1 VIKSTATM
9 NRRWYSRSAL
19 RYCLQLFLAFAT
31 FISISACSGAR
42 PRPSTPCMSDTEC
55 RGDRICH
62 EGRCR
67 FVEEVLS
74 ELASPPAIP
83 DAVKPGVPPRSA
95 NGFMG
100 DAAHTGRSEHL
111 GPSQRPSPAWTY
123 QTGARVFASPIA
135 GHDGTV
141 YVGSLDGQFVAL
153 NPDGSLKWRY
163 SAGQKIYPSAL
174 VVGSSV
180 IFGTHQRELVS
191 LSLEGQPRW
200 ELPLGDVVDASATL
214 GPDGRIYVVADG
226 AYAVDLLGR
235 LHWHKPT
242 ADHVRSAPVIH
253 PARLIIIGTTEGS
266 LIALRPDG
274 SVAWTLPLGGAIE
287 GAASIDDEG
296 RIYAGTGLG
305 EIVQIDESGT
315 LRWRFKTGDEVRATP
330 AIARDGTVIV
340 GSYDGN
346 VYAISPSGAIR
357 WKVATGG
364 RVRASARIDADG
376 RIYVGSQDNFLYC
389 IDPDGSVLWR
399 YNVGQDVDSTVEI
412 GSDGTLYFGSDDG
425 GVHALR

>member
-1 VIKSTATM
+1 M
-9 NRRWYSRSAL
+9 DRRWYSPGALRCSPQLLLASAL
-19 RYCLQLFLAFAT
+19 LLVVA
-31 FISISACSGAR
+31 ACSGAR
-42 PRPSTPCMSDTEC
+42 SRPSTPCMSDAEC
-55 RGDRICH
+55 RADRICH
-62 EGRCR
+62 EGKCR
-67 FVEEVLS
+67 FVEEVLA
-74 ELASPPAIP
+74 ELAMPPAMADIGE
-83 DAVKPGVPPRSA
+83 PGAMPRSA

-100 DAAHTGRSEHL
+100 DAAHTGRSENR
-111 GPSQRPSPAWTY
+111 GPSTRPSPAWTY
-123 QTGARVFASPIA
+123 QTGARVFASPVV

-174 VVGSSV
+174 VAGASV
-180 IFGTHQRELVS
+180 IFGTHQKELVS
-191 LSLEGQPRW
+191 LSLQGQPRW
-200 ELPLGDVVDASATL
+200 KLPLHDVVDASATL
-214 GPDGRIYVVADG
+214 GPDGRVYVVANG

-253 PARLIIIGTTEGS
+253 PTGLVIIGTTEGS
-266 LIALRPDG
+266 LMALRPDG
-274 SVAWTLPLGGAIE
+274 SLAWEVALGGAIE
-287 GAASIDDEG
+287 GAASVGDDG
-296 RIYAGTGLG
+296 QIYTGTGRG
-305 EIVQIDESGT
+305 EIVQLDQAGSVH
-315 LRWRFKTGDEVRATP
+315 WRFKTGNEVRATP
-330 AIARDGTVIV
+330 AIARDGTIIV

-346 VYAISPSGAIR
+346 VYAISPSGALR

-389 IDPDGSVLWR
+389 IDPSGSVLWR

>member
-1 VIKSTATM
+1 
-9 NRRWYSRSAL
+9 
-19 RYCLQLFLAFAT
+19 
-31 FISISACSGAR
+31 
-42 PRPSTPCMSDTEC
+42 MSDTEC
-55 RGDRICH
+55 RADRICH

-67 FVEEVLS
+67 FVEEVLA
-74 ELASPPAIP
+74 ELAMSPATTG
-83 DAVKPGVPPRSA
+83 AAKPGAVPRSA

-100 DAAHTGRSEHL
+100 DAAHSGRSENR
-111 GPSQRPSPAWTY
+111 GPSVRPAPAWTY
-123 QTGARVFASPIA
+123 QTGSRVFASPVA
-135 GHDGTV
+135 GRDGTI

-153 NPDGSLKWRY
+153 NPDGSLQWRY

-174 VVGSSV
+174 VAGTSV
-180 IFGTHQRELVS
+180 IFGTNEQELVS

-200 ELPLGDVVDASATL
+200 KLPLQDMVDASATL
-214 GPDGRIYVVADG
+214 GPDGRVYVVADG

-235 LHWHKPT
+235 LQWHRPT
-242 ADHVRSAPVIH
+242 ADHVRTAPAIH
-253 PARLIIIGTTEGS
+253 PARLVIIGTTEGS

-274 SVAWTLPLGGAIE
+274 SLAWQVLLGGAIE
-287 GAASIDDEG
+287 GAASIDDDG
-296 RIYAGTGLG
+296 RIYTGTGLG
-305 EIVQIDESGT
+305 EIVQLDEAGT
-315 LRWRFKTGDEVRATP
+315 VLWRFKTGDEVRATP
-330 AIARDGTVIV
+330 AIARDGTIIV

-346 VYAISPSGAIR
+346 VYAISPSGALR
-357 WKVATGG
+357 WKVATGA

-389 IDPDGSVLWR
+389 ISRSGSVLWR

>member
-1 VIKSTATM
+1 V
-9 NRRWYSRSAL
+9 NEDLRWYSPGAL
-19 RYCLQLFLAFAT
+19 RYSPQLSLTLALVWVGV
-31 FISISACSGAR
+31 ACTGAR
-42 PRPSTPCMSDTEC
+42 SRPSTPCMSDVEC
-55 RGDRICH
+55 RSDRICH
-62 EGRCR
+62 EGKCR
-67 FVEEVLS
+67 FVDDVLA
-74 ELASPPAIP
+74 ELATPPHAP
-83 DAVKPGVPPRSA
+83 DDGEPETLPRSA

-100 DAAHTGRSEHL
+100 DAGHTGRSENR
-111 GPSQRPSPAWTY
+111 GPSASPSPRWTY
-123 QTGARVFASPIA
+123 QTGARVFASPVI
-135 GHDGTV
+135 GHDGTI

-153 NPDGSLKWRY
+153 SPNGSLKWRY

-174 VVGSSV
+174 VTGTSI

-191 LSLEGQPRW
+191 LSLQGQPRW
-200 ELPLGDVVDASATL
+200 KLPLDDVVDASATL
-214 GPDGRIYVVADG
+214 GPDGMIYVVANG

-235 LHWHKPT
+235 LQWHKPT

-253 PARLIIIGTTEGS
+253 PARLVIIGTTEGM

-274 SVAWTLPLGGAIE
+274 SIAWEVALGGALE
-287 GAASIDDEG
+287 GAASVDDEG
-296 RIYAGTGLG
+296 RIYTGTVRG
-305 EIVQIDESGT
+305 EILQIDPGGSI
-315 LRWRFKTGDEVRATP
+315 RWRFKTGDEVRATP
-330 AIARDGTVIV
+330 AIARDGTIIV

-346 VYAISPSGAIR
+346 VYAISPSGALR
-357 WKVATGG
+357 WRVATGS

-389 IDPDGSVLWR
+389 IDPSGLVLWR

>member
-1 VIKSTATM
+1 M
-9 NRRWYSRSAL
+9 DRRWYSRSAL
-19 RYCLQLFLAFAT
+19 RCSPRLLLAL
-31 FISISACSGAR
+31 SLPLVVSACSGAR
-42 PRPSTPCMSDTEC
+42 SRPATPCMSDTEC
-55 RGDRICH
+55 WADRICH

-67 FVEEVLS
+67 FVEEVLA
-74 ELASPPAIP
+74 ELAMPPSTI
-83 DAVKPGVPPRSA
+83 DAGRPGAVPRSA

-100 DAAHTGRSEHL
+100 DAAHTGRSENR
-111 GPSQRPSPAWTY
+111 GPSTIPAPAWTY

-163 SAGQKIYPSAL
+163 SVGRKIYPSAL
-174 VVGSSV
+174 VAGASI
-180 IFGTHQRELVS
+180 IFGTHEQELVS
-191 LSLEGQPRW
+191 LSLQGQPRW
-200 ELPLGDVVDASATL
+200 KLPLQDVVDASATL
-214 GPDGRIYVVADG
+214 GPDGLIYVVANG

-235 LHWHKPT
+235 LRWHKPT
-242 ADHVRSAPVIH
+242 ADHVRTAPVIH
-253 PARLIIIGTTEGS
+253 PARLVIIGTTEGS
-266 LIALRPDG
+266 LIALRLDG
-274 SVAWTLPLGGAIE
+274 SLAWEVPLGGAIE
-287 GAASIDDEG
+287 GAASVDDQG
-296 RIYAGTGLG
+296 LIYTGTGLG
-305 EIVQIDESGT
+305 EIVQVDQTGT
-315 LRWRFKTGDEVRATP
+315 VRWRFKTGGEVRATP

-346 VYAISPSGAIR
+346 VYAISPSGALR
-357 WKVATGG
+357 WKVATAG

-389 IDPDGSVLWR
+389 IDPSGSVLWR

>member
-1 VIKSTATM
+1 M
-9 NRRWYSRSAL
+9 DRQWYSPRAVRL
-19 RYCLQLFLAFAT
+19 HPRLVLGLGPLLVLA
-31 FISISACSGAR
+31 ACSGMRA
-42 PRPSTPCMSDTEC
+42 RPSTPCMSDTEC

-67 FVEEVLS
+67 FVEEVLT
-74 ELASPPAIP
+74 ELAMPPTEATAP
-83 DAVKPGVPPRSA
+83 QQPGVVPRSA

-100 DAAHTGRSEHL
+100 DAAHTGRSENR
-111 GPSQRPSPAWTY
+111 GPSTTPSPVWTY
-123 QTGARVFASPIA
+123 QTGARVFASPVV
-135 GHDGTV
+135 GHDGTI
-141 YVGSLDGQFVAL
+141 YIGSLDGQFVAL
-153 NPDGSLKWRY
+153 KPDGSLGWRY

-174 VVGSSV
+174 VAGSSV
-180 IFGTHQRELVS
+180 IFGTSHKELVS
-191 LSLEGQPRW
+191 LSLHGQPRW
-200 ELPLGDVVDASATL
+200 KLPLQDVVDASATL

-242 ADHVRSAPVIH
+242 ADHVRTAPAIH
-253 PARLIIIGTTEGS
+253 PARLIIIGTIEGS

-274 SVAWTLPLGGAIE
+274 DVAWEVPLGGAIE

-296 RIYAGTGLG
+296 LIYTGTGRG
-305 EIVQIDESGT
+305 QVVQVDPSGT
-315 LRWRFKTGDEVRATP
+315 VRWRFETGDEVRATP
-330 AIARDGTVIV
+330 AITRDGTIVI

-346 VYAISPSGAIR
+346 VYAISSDGALR
-357 WKVATGG
+357 WKVATGA

-389 IDPDGSVLWR
+389 IDPNGSVLWR

>member
-1 VIKSTATM
+1 M
-9 NRRWYSRSAL
+9 DPRWYSPLAL
-19 RYCLQLFLAFAT
+19 RCSPQLLLALLVLLVLA
-31 FISISACSGAR
+31 ACSGAR
-42 PRPSTPCMSDTEC
+42 SRPSAPCMSDAEC
-55 RGDRICH
+55 RAERICH

-67 FVEEVLS
+67 FVEEVLT
-74 ELASPPAIP
+74 ELATPVVGP
-83 DAVKPGVPPRSA
+83 DLTESDAAPRSA

-100 DAAHTGRSEHL
+100 DAAHTGRSENR
-111 GPSQRPSPAWTY
+111 GPSASPTPAWTY
-123 QTGARVFASPIA
+123 QTGARVFASPVV
-135 GHDGTV
+135 GNDGTV

-153 NPDGSLKWRY
+153 NADGSLKWRY
-163 SAGQKIYPSAL
+163 AAGQKIYPSAL
-174 VVGSSV
+174 IAGSSI

-191 LSLEGQPRW
+191 LSLQGQPRW
-200 ELPLGDVVDASATL
+200 KLPLQDVVDASATL
-214 GPDGRIYVVADG
+214 GPDGRVYVVANG

-253 PARLIIIGTTEGS
+253 PARLVIIGTTEGS
-266 LIALRPDG
+266 LVALRPDG
-274 SVAWTLPLGGAIE
+274 SVAWSVQLRGAIE
-287 GAASIDDEG
+287 GAASVDDEG
-296 RIYAGTGLG
+296 YIYTGTGRG
-305 EIVQIDESGT
+305 EIVQVDQTGT
-315 LRWRFKTGDEVRATP
+315 VRWRFKTGDEVRATP
-330 AIARDGTVIV
+330 AIARDGTIIV
-340 GSYDGN
+340 GSYDGS
-346 VYAISPSGAIR
+346 VYAITPSGGLR

-389 IDPDGSVLWR
+389 IDPSGSVLWR

>member
-1 VIKSTATM
+1 
-9 NRRWYSRSAL
+9 
-19 RYCLQLFLAFAT
+19 
-31 FISISACSGAR
+31 
-42 PRPSTPCMSDTEC
+42 MSDTEC
-55 RGDRICH
+55 RADRICH

-74 ELASPPAIP
+74 ELATPPTGS
-83 DAVKPGVPPRSA
+83 DAGAPEVLPRSA

-100 DAAHTGRSEHL
+100 DAAHTGRSEHR
-111 GPSQRPSPAWTY
+111 GPSSRPSRKWTY
-123 QTGARVFASPIA
+123 QTGARVFASPVA

-163 SAGQKIYPSAL
+163 AAGQKIYPSAL
-174 VVGSSV
+174 VVGSSIV
-180 IFGTHQRELVS
+180 FGTHQRELVS
-191 LSLEGQPRW
+191 LSLQGQPRW
-200 ELPLGDVVDASATL
+200 KLPLQDVVDASATL
-214 GPDGRIYVVADG
+214 GPDGRVYAVADG

-253 PARLIIIGTTEGS
+253 PARLVIIGTTEGQ
-266 LIALRPDG
+266 LMALRPDG
-274 SVAWTLPLGGAIE
+274 ALSWEVGLGGAIE
-287 GAASIDDEG
+287 GAASVDDDG
-296 RIYAGTGLG
+296 YIYAGTGRG
-305 EIVQIDESGT
+305 EIVQVDPSGT
-315 LRWRFKTGDEVRATP
+315 VRWRFPTGGEVRATP
-330 AIARDGTVIV
+330 AIARDGTIIV
-340 GSYDGN
+340 GSYDGR
-346 VYAISPSGAIR
+346 VYAISPAGRLR

-389 IDPDGSVLWR
+389 IGLNGAVLWR

-412 GSDGTLYFGSDDG
+412 GSDGTLYVGSDDG

>member
-1 VIKSTATM
+1 MLT
-9 NRRWYSRSAL
+9 
-19 RYCLQLFLAFAT
+19 
-31 FISISACSGAR
+31 
-42 PRPSTPCMSDTEC
+42 
-55 RGDRICH
+55 
-62 EGRCR
+62 
-67 FVEEVLS
+67 
-74 ELASPPAIP
+74 ELALPPATGAG
-83 DAVKPGVPPRSA
+83 DQSSAVPRSA

-100 DAAHTGRSEHL
+100 DAAHTGRSENR
-111 GPSQRPSPAWTY
+111 GPSTTPAQAWTY
-123 QTGARVFASPIA
+123 QTGARVFASPIV

-174 VVGSSV
+174 ITGSSI
-180 IFGTHQRELVS
+180 IFGTNQKELVS
-191 LSLEGQPRW
+191 LSLQGQPRW
-200 ELPLGDVVDASATL
+200 KLPLHDAVDASATL
-214 GPDGRIYVVADG
+214 GPDGRIYVVANG

-242 ADHVRSAPVIH
+242 ADHVRTAPVIH
-253 PARLIIIGTTEGS
+253 PAHLVIIGTTEGT

-274 SVAWTLPLGGAIE
+274 SLAWEVALGGAIE
-287 GAASIDDEG
+287 GAASVGDDG
-296 RIYAGTGLG
+296 QIYVGTGRG
-305 EIVQIDESGT
+305 EIVQVDATGAVG
-315 LRWRFKTGDEVRATP
+315 WRFKTGSEVRATP
-330 AIARDGTVIV
+330 AIARNGTIVV
-340 GSYDGN
+340 GSYDGK
-346 VYAISPSGAIR
+346 VYAISPSGALL

-389 IDPDGSVLWR
+389 IDPRGSVLWR